1 MPDML
6 FVPALALL
14 CALILLGIHLMSR
27 VKTALLGNRLS
38 AASALLAILLTL
50 WQSRLFSAADVLIA
64 LAIGLAAGLVAAIKV
79 RIMAMPQFIALLNGL
94 GGASSALIALGA
106 WHQAADAGLFA
117 RLTVCL
123 ALLIGAV
130 TLAGSLVAAGKLQR
144 ILAQH
149 PLVWPGH
156 RLTVILLLVMAAA
169 ALAGLLAGMLTAAAA
184 LALLAVLGSLL
195 GLAFAVRVGG
205 ADMPITISLLNALS
219 GVAGAVAGMAV
230 DNILLVFVGSVVGAS
245 GLILTRIMCRAMNR
259 SLTAILVGQT
269 GRAAPVPA
277 ESPRPEPAAL
287 QTPADPYGEA
297 AEQLGQARQVI
308 IVPGY
313 GMALAQA
320 QQQVRELALL
330 LEQHGASVRFAIH
343 PVAGRMPGHMN
354 VLLAEADVPYDQLF
368 EMDAINPEFAGCDV
382 ALVVGANDV
391 VNPAASTAEGTP
403 IYGMPVLEVGH
414 AKHLVICNYDD
425 KPGYAGVPNPL
436 YKSREHVTLL
446 LGDAAET
453 LQLLRDRLSEWHA
466 TEKPD

>member
-1 MPDML
+1 MPDVL
-6 FVPALALL
+6 FVPALAVL

-27 VKTALLGNRLS
+27 VRTALLGNRLS

-106 WHQAADAGLFA
+106 WHQAADTGLFA
-117 RLTVCL
+117 RLTVSL
-123 ALLIGAV
+123 ALLIGTV

-144 ILAQH
+144 ILAQR

-156 RLTVILLLVMAAA
+156 RLTVILLLVLAAA
-169 ALAGLLAGMLTAAAA
+169 ATAGLLAGMLPAAAA

-259 SLTAILVGQT
+259 SLTTILVGQT

-277 ESPRPEPAAL
+277 ESPRPEPAVPQA
-287 QTPADPYGEA
+287 PADPYGEA

-330 LEQHGASVRFAIH
+330 LEQHGAGVRFAIH

-368 EMDAINPEFAGCDV
+368 EMDAINPEFHGCDV

-436 YKSREHVTLL
+436 YTSRDHVTLL

-453 LQLLRDRLSEWHA
+453 LQMLRDRLSEWLA